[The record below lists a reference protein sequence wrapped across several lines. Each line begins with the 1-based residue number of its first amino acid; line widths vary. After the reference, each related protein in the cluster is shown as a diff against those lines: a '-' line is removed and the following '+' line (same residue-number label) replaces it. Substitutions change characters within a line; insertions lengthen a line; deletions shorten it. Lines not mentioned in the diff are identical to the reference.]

1 MAIMAVLSPNRG
13 PGHLQNG
20 RVGADGPSTFKGTVL
35 LRAALATA
43 LVVMLAACGQAE
55 TSTTSGAPE
64 TTTTTAP
71 AALTA
76 QEVFST
82 VSPALAFVETD
93 LGTGSGVLFDESHLV
108 TNAHVVWP
116 YDEARVVFPDGTE
129 IPAAPVT
136 HFDEIAD
143 LAIIDLGGVADLPA
157 PVVFG
162 DPGGM
167 AVGTELFL
175 IGYPSEVE
183 KFPQPTLTRGIL
195 SRVRTIEALGLE
207 FLQTDAVSA
216 GGQSGGALVTNN
228 GEVVGISGLGSEGF
242 GLATAA
248 DDVLKRLDDLLAGVD
263 VDGLGHRAFPA
274 GPADLS
280 FNVTVEH
287 FWDEQTWIVDL
298 EEGDEIVV
306 DATSDGDVAL
316 TLIAIDGVVEA
327 EADEGESGS
336 ESLTFVALFDGPY
349 FLTLG
354 SYDAEPIDV
363 ALESNY
369 PMRRLVDPDDGTVVA
384 AGETVSGYADYP
396 GDIDSYLID
405 LAAGD
410 TITVLVSAVLMDPEI
425 IIDLPDNPLDS
436 LADDTSSG
444 GGLFGTDAQL
454 TFTAEEDATYL
465 LVVADEFYGPGG
477 YVMTIDG

>member
-1 MAIMAVLSPNRG
+1 MR
-13 PGHLQNG
+13 
-20 RVGADGPSTFKGTVL
+20 T
-35 LRAALATA
+35 ALATA

-55 TSTTSGAPE
+55 TTTTSSVPE

-71 AALTA
+71 AALTS

-82 VSPALAFVETD
+82 VSPALAFVEVD
-93 LGTGSGVLFDESHLV
+93 LGSGSGVLFDESHLV

-129 IPAAPVT
+129 ILDAPVT

-143 LAIIDLGGVADLPA
+143 LAIIDLSGVAGLPA

-175 IGYPSEVE
+175 IGYPGEVE
-183 KFPQPTLTRGIL
+183 EFPQPTLTRGIL
-195 SRVRTIEALGLE
+195 SRVRTIEALELE
-207 FLQTDAVSA
+207 FLQTDAVIA

-248 DDVLKRLDDLLAGVD
+248 DDVLKRLDDLLFGVD
-263 VDGLGHRAFPA
+263 VDGIPHRTYPA
-274 GPADLS
+274 EPADLT
-280 FNVTVEH
+280 FTDTVEH
-287 FWDEQTWIVDL
+287 FWDEKTWIVDL

-306 DATSDGDVAL
+306 DATSDGDVVLAM
-316 TLIAIDGVVEA
+316 IASDGIVEA
-327 EADEGESGS
+327 EVDEGETGS
-336 ESLTFVALFDGPY
+336 ETLTFVAPFDGPY
-349 FLTLG
+349 FLALG
-354 SYDAEPIDV
+354 SFDVEPIEV
-363 ALESNY
+363 LLESNY
-369 PMRRLVDPDDGTVVA
+369 PMRRLVDPDDGMAVA
-384 AGETVSGYADYP
+384 AGDTISGYSDYP

-425 IIDLPDNPLDS
+425 FIDLPDNALDS
-436 LADDTSSG
+436 LASDADSG
-444 GGLFGTDAQL
+444 GGLFGTDAEL
-454 TFTAEEDATYL
+454 TFTAETDDTYL
-465 LVVADEFYGPGG
+465 LVVVDSLYGPGG
-477 YVMTIDG
+477 YVLKIDG